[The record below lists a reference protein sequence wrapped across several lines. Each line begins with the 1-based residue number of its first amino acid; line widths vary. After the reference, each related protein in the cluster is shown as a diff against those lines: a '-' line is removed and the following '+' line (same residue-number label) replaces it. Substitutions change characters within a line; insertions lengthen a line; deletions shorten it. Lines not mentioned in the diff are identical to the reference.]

1 MSVKASQPIGVF
13 DSGLGGLTILKALQE
28 KLPNEQFIY
37 FGDTAHLPY
46 GDKSEEALMHYVEQ
60 ITQFLKAQHCKLI
73 VVACNSAT
81 TVIHKLAGLPYTEE
95 QIVEVITPVVNRIK
109 QQKRFKDIG
118 IIGTRK
124 TISSG
129 MFTNA
134 LQSNEYP
141 FSVVA
146 KATPLLVPMI
156 EEGFVDEEIL
166 KPIFDQYFAG
176 FRHCDL
182 LVPAC
187 THYPIIYEQIENY
200 FGNGLKVLHTPK
212 IIAEEVSEK
221 LATSRLL
228 AKAKKVKDEY
238 YLSDIT
244 ADFLKE
250 ARLFLGA
257 EVTWKKSMVT
267 S

>member
-1 MSVKASQPIGVF
+1 VSFKASQPIGVF
-13 DSGLGGLTILKALQE
+13 DSGLGGLTILKALQK

-46 GDKSEEALMHYVEQ
+46 GEKSEDALMDYVQ
-60 ITQFLKAQHCKLI
+60 RITQFLKTKKCKLL

-81 TVIHKLAGLPYTEE
+81 TVIHKTENLPYEE
-95 QIVEVITPVVNRIK
+95 SQIVEVITPVVERIK
-109 QQKRFKDIG
+109 LQKRFKEIA

-134 LQSNEYP
+134 LSRDDVP
-141 FSVVA
+141 FNVQA

-156 EEGFVDEEIL
+156 EEGFVDDEIL
-166 KPIFDQYFAG
+166 KPIFDRYFQD
-176 FRHCDL
+176 FHQSDL
-182 LVPAC
+182 LIPAC
-187 THYPIIYEQIENY
+187 THYPIIYEQIERY
-200 FGNGLKVLHTPK
+200 FHKRLKVLHTPK
-212 IIAEEVSEK
+212 IIAEEVEK
-221 LATSRLL
+221 KLSQQHLL
-228 AKAKKVKDEY
+228 ANKKTAQDEF
-238 YLSDIT
+238 YLSDVT
-244 ADFLKE
+244 EDFLKE

-257 EVTWKKSMVT
+257 EVSWKKSLVT